1 MPEKISPS
9 KPRPARNIPPVKR
22 TLCRGV
28 SGESVFIAMIERF
41 RVQYFWLTHLLGL
54 SGKCDRFFYIDI
66 IDTLSQKGK
75 ETLKRINDSLGD
87 PLQLRIIEY
96 QG

>member
-1 MPEKISPS
+1 MQGSLRRE
-9 KPRPARNIPPVKR
+9 
-22 TLCRGV
+22 GV
-28 SGESVFIAMIERF
+28 HRDDRALSRAVFLIDN
-41 RVQYFWLTHLLGL
+41 LLGL

-87 PLQLRIIEY
+87 SLQLRIIEY
-96 QG
+96 QREILSERLLH